1 MAISQVN
8 GDTSSLAHNSAF
20 IQHLLNYPLIS
31 DGIHTFKSNEYG
43 QRSIKLGDSA
53 YQTFARPVMPWFA
66 KPYQFI
72 SPYVQTADCIG
83 DKTLDRFDEHFPVV
97 RKPTSELYRDTRS
110 LILLPLNK
118 GIEGRDHVFQVYAA
132 EVKKTEQQ
140 GIVAQGMAAVST
152 ALVVSN
158 ETLCWLGS
166 LLSAKKDEATKAI
179 NDKVQQ

>member
-1 MAISQVN
+1 MAIPQVN

-53 YQTFARPVMPWFA
+53 YQTFARPVIPWFA
-66 KPYQFI
+66 KPYQYI
-72 SPYVQTADCIG
+72 SPYVQKADSIG

-118 GIEGRDHVFQVYAA
+118 GLEGRDHVFKVYAA

-140 GIVAQGMAAVST
+140 GIVAQGKAAVST
-152 ALVVSN
+152 AIVVSN

-166 LLSAKKDEATKAI
+166 LLSAKKAEATKAV